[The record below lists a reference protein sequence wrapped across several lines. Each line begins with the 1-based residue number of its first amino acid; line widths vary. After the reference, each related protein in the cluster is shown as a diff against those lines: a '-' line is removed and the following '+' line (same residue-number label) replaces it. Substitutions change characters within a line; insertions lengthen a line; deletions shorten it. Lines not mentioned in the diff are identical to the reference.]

1 MGGGGPVL
9 GRPGVLLDYTV
20 LLDRICSNPAFICA
34 DALKVLGEVGKASN
48 RFHEIS
54 GKNCVQY
61 NGLEEREENKYLL
74 ISPAPHALR

>member
-9 GRPGVLLDYTV
+9 GRLLGYTV

-34 DALKVLGEVGKASN
+34 DALKVLGEVGKASK

-54 GKNCVQY
+54 SKNCIQ
-61 NGLEEREENKYLL
+61 
-74 ISPAPHALR
+74 

>member
-9 GRPGVLLDYTV
+9 GRLLGYTV

-34 DALKVLGEVGKASN
+34 DALKVLGEVGKASK

-54 GKNCVQY
+54 GKNCVQ
-61 NGLEEREENKYLL
+61 
-74 ISPAPHALR
+74 